1 MGGMAKLFRGPF
13 HTYPEIF
20 KNGDI
25 FLRFSLPST
34 CKRRFRAPK
43 MQVFENG
50 QQSGHF

>member
-1 MGGMAKLFRGPF
+1 MAGVAKLFRAHSTRIRKF
-13 HTYPEIF
+13 SKTEIF
-20 KNGDI
+20 

-50 QQSGHF
+50 QQSGDL

>member
-1 MGGMAKLFRGPF
+1 MAGMAKLFRAHSHVSGNFQKPG
-13 HTYPEIF
+13 IF
-20 KNGDI
+20 